1 MTICILN
8 SLVGH
13 GKYRQLFRGSVRI
26 QSRFMISSNLGG
38 IIPPTSS
45 FLWVAGP
52 PKAFTGQYPKT
63 CSWEKN
69 IPTTINSININM
81 DFDHQKYES
90 RSYSSSSR
98 RNTVNEKHE
107 EIVKIPQKSDPDDFP
122 EFKDIADLHPSTI
135 KAITDVLGLQKM
147 TEIQHKTFHAA
158 VTGKDV
164 LGRARTGTG
173 KTLAFLLPSLER
185 ILRQR
190 ADPSHHHSTNSIEI
204 LVISPTRELAIQIG
218 QQARSLL
225 SLHNPMYES
234 KINPTAVVSGIK
246 QTDSQN
252 ALSCHVMFGG
262 SSRQNDV
269 RMLERKLPTILVATP
284 GRLQDHLSNTSVN
297 GTKLSDIVKQ
307 SVQVLVLDET
317 DRLLDMGFRQEIE
330 QIISYLPNENRQTL
344 LFSATMPK
352 QLRQIM
358 ANSMRPNYLTVD
370 CIHDQDPATHTN
382 AQVIQSHIILPTAQR
397 LVSGPVEI
405 LLRIMNREPNHKI
418 IVFFPTAH
426 LVTFYA
432 NLFNNLGYEVT
443 ELHSRKSQDYRTKM
457 SHLFRKTK
465 KGILFTTDVS
475 ARGVDYPDV
484 THVIQIGMSDSR
496 ETYIH
501 RLGRTGRA
509 GKKGQGLLI
518 LSEEEKNFLEKL
530 EGLNIPRNEKLQNFI
545 MADKP
550 PSTRVMSKLNPVL
563 QSVRSGTN
571 KRLKQNAE
579 QAYRS
584 MLGFYCSKLVQI
596 GVTCKKTLVHKLN
609 SFATQSGLAAPP
621 TIQRH
626 TLRNMGL
633 ADISGLRTNLDGQ
646 QTQKGRYDAQRIK
659 DMKPSPY
666 KKVGK
671 LNNHNK
677 NKYTNENIQSSNILR
692 TDMDVGLSSSDIR
705 RALKKKPRRG
715 KTNNRTTTNKL

>member
-1 MTICILN
+1 MAF
-8 SLVGH
+8 H
-13 GKYRQLFRGSVRI
+13 HQMYEFRS
-26 QSRFMISSNLGG
+26 
-38 IIPPTSS
+38 
-45 FLWVAGP
+45 
-52 PKAFTGQYPKT
+52 
-63 CSWEKN
+63 C
-69 IPTTINSININM
+69 
-81 DFDHQKYES
+81 
-90 RSYSSSSR
+90 SSSSKK
-98 RNTVNEKHE
+98 NIVNEKHE
-107 EIVKIPQKSDPDDFP
+107 ETVKISENPDDFP
-122 EFKDIADLHPSTI
+122 EFKDIANLHPSTI
-135 KAITDVLGLQKM
+135 KALTEVMGLQKM
-147 TEIQHKTFHAA
+147 TEIQHKTYHAA

-190 ADPSHHHSTNSIEI
+190 ADPMHHHNTNSIEI

-218 QQARSLL
+218 QQARVLL

-234 KINPTAVVSGIK
+234 KIKPAAMVSGIK
-246 QTDSQN
+246 QTDIEN

-262 SSRQNDV
+262 SSRKNDV

-284 GRLQDHLSNTSVN
+284 GRLQDHLSNTYVN
-297 GTKLSDIVKQ
+297 GTKLSDIMKE

-382 AQVIQSHIILPTAQR
+382 AQVTQSHVILPTAQR

-405 LLRIMNREPNHKI
+405 LFRIMHREPNHKI

-426 LVTFYA
+426 LVTYYS
-432 NLFNNLGYEVT
+432 NLFNFNFGYKVT

-518 LSEEEKNFLEKL
+518 LSEEEESFLQKL
-530 EGLNIPRNEKLQNFI
+530 KGLNIPRNEKLQSFI

-563 QSVRSGTN
+563 QSVRSGKN
-571 KRLKQNAE
+571 RRLKQSAD

-584 MLGFYCSKLVQI
+584 MLGFYCSKLIQI
-596 GVTCKKTLVHKLN
+596 GVTCKQRLVHKLN
-609 SFATQSGLAAPP
+609 SFATQSGLASPP
-621 TIQRH
+621 TINRH

-633 ADISGLRTNLDGQ
+633 EEIPGLNIKMDEQERKG
-646 QTQKGRYDAQRIK
+646 GRYDQEK
-659 DMKPSPY
+659 SEDMKPAY
-666 KKVGK
+666 NKTRNLFDK
-671 LNNHNK
+671 NNKH
-677 NKYTNENIQSSNILR
+677 TNETIHSSDTLR
-692 TDMDVGLSSSDIR
+692 TSTNLGLSSSNIR
-705 RALKKKPRRG
+705 RILKKKPRRG
-715 KTNNRTTTNKL
+715 KTNKSTKFKL